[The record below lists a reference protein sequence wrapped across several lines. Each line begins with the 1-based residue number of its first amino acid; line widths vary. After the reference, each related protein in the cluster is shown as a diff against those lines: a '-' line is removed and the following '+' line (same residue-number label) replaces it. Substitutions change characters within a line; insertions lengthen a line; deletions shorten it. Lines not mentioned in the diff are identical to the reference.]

1 MPMKFI
7 KGLYSVVD
15 KLCYILIALGFGGIV
30 TVLGLQMIL
39 RIVGTP
45 FMWAEEVARYLFL
58 WTLFICGARA
68 FSRGGHLAVD
78 FVFAKFPKKIQLVLM
93 FIYYIA
99 IIGFSIYLLR
109 SGIIFAKF
117 QWKTPMYTLPW
128 VRLGWV
134 DLCIP
139 IGSGLTIFYV
149 LRELF
154 YMIKRGP
161 EYMDRKGGA
170 LG

>member
-1 MPMKFI
+1 MKLV
-7 KGLYSVVD
+7 KGLYRAVD
-15 KLCYILIALGFGGIV
+15 LLCYVLIALGFGGIV
-30 TVLGLQMIL
+30 VVLGLQMLL

-68 FSRGGHLAVD
+68 FARGGHLAVD
-78 FVFAKFPKKIQLVLM
+78 FLFAKFPKKMQLVLM
-93 FIYYIA
+93 FIYYLA
-99 IIGFSIYLLR
+99 VIGFSAYLLR
-109 SGIIFAKF
+109 SGILFAKF

-128 VRLGWV
+128 FRLGWV

-139 IGSGLTIFYV
+139 FGSGLTIFYV
-149 LRELF
+149 LRELY
-154 YMIKRGP
+154 YMIRRGTA
-161 EYMDRKGGA
+161 YMEHKGGA